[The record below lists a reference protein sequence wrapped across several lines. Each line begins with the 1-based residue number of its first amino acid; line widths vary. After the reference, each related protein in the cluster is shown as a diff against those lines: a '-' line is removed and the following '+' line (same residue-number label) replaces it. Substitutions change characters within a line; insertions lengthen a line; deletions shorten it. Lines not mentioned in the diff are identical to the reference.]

1 MARRIMGD
9 SESIAA
15 SRSPL
20 TDHELTTLLKDTS
33 VAQVV
38 FGTPAL
44 GIGRVVEVIKRQAD
58 NENVAPIVVD
68 SLQSPELKRAGA
80 GGKRAHVIVDLTA
93 SKADG
98 NLAHICREAAARKN
112 VTATVVIGPEWL
124 DNMLTLDGVE
134 VHTLRRWSVTGLR
147 AWYGS
152 PFDSPL
158 ERARLHRV
166 TSGWPK
172 LIEEVMAAFSKGLAP
187 QTALDRAA
195 ARLANRERATESSPT
210 AASIPRSP
218 KPGSNP
224 FHSPPDLTVSNSCR
238 CRSRTSPKPSAW
250 TARTCSPG
258 CKPSMWPT
266 KTERT
271 GRWIGSSSPRPPPST
286 RGLNRCGRTHLVPA
300 RPPHPDHR
308 HPR

>member
-134 VHTLRRWSVTGLR
+134 VHSLRRWSVTGLR

-195 ARLANRERATESSPT
+195 ARLANRERATQILADSCIDPKI
-210 AASIPRSP
+210 AKAWVQSIPFTT
-218 KPGSNP
+218 G
-224 FHSPPDLTVSNSCR
+224 PDGIEQLPVSVEDI
-238 CRSRTSPKPSAW
+238 TEALGVDGKDLL
-250 TARTCSPG
+250 ARLQALDVADQDGEDWSLDRVILAAAATIYSGP
-258 CKPSMWPT
+258 
-266 KTERT
+266 E
-271 GRWIGSSSPRPPPST
+271 
-286 RGLNRCGRTHLVPA
+286 
-300 RPPHPDHR
+300 
-308 HPR
+308 